1 MPRRGYNPVKP
12 VYPAKLIIYS
22 PDEMT
27 ALGLDAV
34 KIPEYRQRVCR
45 DTTMSRFQGYFGSK
59 PHVLAII
66 WEDLQKTT
74 NPDARID
81 ALATKRV
88 KYFFLAM
95 HFLWVY
101 PTEIRE
107 GGQFDC
113 DEKTG
118 RGWRWYFVGRIRALK
133 KDKIIWPADWST
145 VDSPFFCY
153 SVDGVHFWI
162 NELLH
167 PTMSKNPK
175 LASHKN
181 KKPSLDYEIA
191 LSLWESKV
199 VHLNGPHVA
208 SKHDITVFREK
219 LKGKHLEGRRVSPI

>member
-1 MPRRGYNPVKP
+1 M
-12 VYPAKLIIYS
+12 
-22 PDEMT
+22 
-27 ALGLDAV
+27 
-34 KIPEYRQRVCR
+34 
-45 DTTMSRFQGYFGSK
+45 
-59 PHVLAII
+59 
-66 WEDLQKTT
+66 
-74 NPDARID
+74 
-81 ALATKRV
+81 
-88 KYFFLAM
+88 
-95 HFLWVY
+95 
-101 PTEIRE
+101 
-107 GGQFDC
+107 
-113 DEKTG
+113 
-118 RGWRWYFVGRIRALK
+118 K

-181 KKPSLDYEIA
+181 KKPSLDYEVA

-219 LKGKHLEGRRVSPI
+219 LKGKTPRGKKGIADLGYRGEKRILSTPNSHDPEELRTFKSRARARQESFNARIEFFGCLSQRFRHGVKKHEICFEAVCVILQYQMENGSPLFDI